1 MTGRILPNHNKEKNS
16 GNLAKKQATPKEAEK
31 RNLQPEVSPKGH
43 DHDIEEAQTLKE
55 VECLEKKDSRL
66 WLLTIFMTLALILF
80 ILAKDLGTLY
90 LSPREVL
97 ERFTSFRRSALVFPA
112 ALVLLSFCGYII
124 VQNRRIRRLRWKI
137 FIHKTKIERAMGN
150 MEEMRALFQ
159 LASAVTNRME
169 LPEIL
174 EIIARESLNCLKAH
188 RSTVFTLDEKSGI
201 LKTQFTVTSDPL
213 NEQVGLFEE
222 KEMAR
227 KSLRQ
232 RKSFLLREPP
242 DFSEFLNY
250 LERDRKIT
258 SLLCIPLVSQ
268 DKSLGVLSVVIINED
283 RKFNEADLQ
292 FLMTMAIQAAMAKEK
307 SSLDAEV
314 RRGAGGRKEY
324 EQYLDDILNQLQT
337 LSDVERRRIEDHIER
352 LLSAHPGEERGSL
365 SEPCEEAGNGS
376 LPAVEPIALGPQVE
390 DRVTR
395 MLKVDMEGEPSSLAP
410 DLGNG
415 GVFIRTPNPLELGE
429 EFVLHLHMAEGE
441 APIGVTCRVIWTNK
455 YGKESR
461 HLRRGMGVK
470 FLDLS
475 PQLRNRVESYI
486 QSHQN
491 REFSLA
497 EDQHHLS
504 FGD

>member
-1 MTGRILPNHNKEKNS
+1 MTGRILPNQNKEKNS
-16 GNLAKKQATPKEAEK
+16 GNLAKKPATRKEAEK
-31 RNLQPEVSPKGH
+31 RILQPEVSPKGY

-55 VECLEKKDSRL
+55 IEALERKDSRL
-66 WLLTIFMTLALILF
+66 WLLTIFMALALILF

-97 ERFTSFRRSALVFPA
+97 ERFTSFRRSALIFPA
-112 ALVLLSFCGYII
+112 ALVLLSFCGYMI

-137 FIHKTKIERAMGN
+137 FIQKTKIERAMGN

-159 LASAVTNRME
+159 IASMVTNRMG
-169 LPEIL
+169 LPDIL
-174 EIIARESLNCLKAH
+174 EIIARESLKCLKAH
-188 RSTVFTLDEKSGI
+188 RSTVFALDEKSGI
-201 LKTQFTVTSDPL
+201 LKTQFVFTSDPL

-222 KEMAR
+222 KEIAR

-232 RKSFLLREPP
+232 RKSFLFREPA
-242 DFSEFLNY
+242 DFSEVLKY

-258 SLLCIPLVSQ
+258 SLLCIPLISQ
-268 DKSLGVLSVVIINED
+268 DKSLGVLSVVILDED
-283 RKFNEADLQ
+283 RKFNERDLQ

-314 RRGAGGRKEY
+314 RRGAGYRKEY
-324 EQYLDDILNQLQT
+324 EQYLDYILNQLQT
-337 LSDVERRRIEDHIER
+337 LPDGERRRIEEHIER
-352 LLSAHPGEERGSL
+352 LLPGDAGEERAPLSESTEEPGDKSL
-365 SEPCEEAGNGS
+365 SGM
-376 LPAVEPIALGPQVE
+376 EPIALEQQAE
-390 DRVTR
+390 DRVPM

-415 GVFIRTPNPLELGE
+415 GIFIRTPNPLELGE
-429 EFVLHLHMAEGE
+429 EFVLNLLLAEGE
-441 APIGVTCRVIWTNK
+441 PPIGVNCRVIWTNK

-475 PQLRNRVESYI
+475 PQLRTRVESYI
-486 QSHQN
+486 QSYKNSQ
-491 REFSLA
+491 FSLG

>member
-1 MTGRILPNHNKEKNS
+1 MTGRILPNQNKGKNS
-16 GNLAKKQATPKEAEK
+16 GDPAKKLGTPKEAEK
-31 RNLQPEVSPKGH
+31 GFLQPQVSPKAYEQ
-43 DHDIEEAQTLKE
+43 DIEEAQTLKE
-55 VECLEKKDSRL
+55 IEALERKDSRL
-66 WLLTIFMTLALILF
+66 WLLTIFMALALILF

-90 LSPREVL
+90 LSPQEIL
-97 ERFTSFRRSALVFPA
+97 ERFTSFRRSALIFPA

-159 LASAVTNRME
+159 IASAVSNRMD

-188 RSTVFTLDEKSGI
+188 RSTVFALNEKSGI
-201 LKTQFTVTSDPL
+201 LKTQFTFTFDPV

-222 KEMAR
+222 KEIAR

-232 RKSFLLREPP
+232 RKSFLLREPA
-242 DFSEFLNY
+242 DFSEFLKY
-250 LERDRKIT
+250 DERDRKIT
-258 SLLCIPLVSQ
+258 SLLCIPLISQ
-268 DKSLGVLSVVIINED
+268 DKPLGVLSAVILDED
-283 RKFNEADLQ
+283 RKFNERDLQ
-292 FLMTMAIQAAMAKEK
+292 FLMTLAMQASMAKEK

-314 RRGAGGRKEY
+314 RRGAGYRKEY
-324 EQYLDDILNQLQT
+324 EQYLDYILNQLQT
-337 LSDVERRRIEDHIER
+337 LPDVERRRIEDHIER
-352 LLSAHPGEERGSL
+352 LLPEHGGEERAPSDE
-365 SEPCEEAGNGS
+365 SPEEAGRGS
-376 LPAVEPIALGPQVE
+376 LPGMEPNGLGQQIEEQV
-390 DRVTR
+390 T
-395 MLKVDMEGEPSSLAP
+395 MWLKVDMEGEPSSLAP

-415 GVFIRTPNPLELGE
+415 GIFIRTPNPLELGE
-429 EFVLHLHMAEGE
+429 EFVLKLLMAEGE
-441 APIGVTCRVIWTNK
+441 PPIGVSCRVIWTNK

-475 PQLRNRVESYI
+475 PQLRTRVESYI

-491 REFSLA
+491 SQFSLA
-497 EDQHHLS
+497 EDRQHLP
-504 FGD
+504 FGG

>member
-1 MTGRILPNHNKEKNS
+1 MTGRILPNQNKGKNS
-16 GNLAKKQATPKEAEK
+16 GDPAKKLGTPKEAEK
-31 RNLQPEVSPKGH
+31 GFLQPQVSPKAYEQ
-43 DHDIEEAQTLKE
+43 DIEEAQTLKE
-55 VECLEKKDSRL
+55 IEALERKDSRL
-66 WLLTIFMTLALILF
+66 WLLTIFMALALILF

-90 LSPREVL
+90 LSPQEIL
-97 ERFTSFRRSALVFPA
+97 ERFTSFRRSALIFPA

-159 LASAVTNRME
+159 IASAVSNRMD

-188 RSTVFTLDEKSGI
+188 RSTVFALNEKSGI
-201 LKTQFTVTSDPL
+201 LKTQFTFTFDPV

-222 KEMAR
+222 KEIAR

-232 RKSFLLREPP
+232 RKSFLLREPA
-242 DFSEFLNY
+242 DFSEFLKY
-250 LERDRKIT
+250 DERDRKIT
-258 SLLCIPLVSQ
+258 SLLCIPLISQ
-268 DKSLGVLSVVIINED
+268 DKPLGVLSAVILDED
-283 RKFNEADLQ
+283 RKFNERDLQ
-292 FLMTMAIQAAMAKEK
+292 FLMTLAMQASMAKEK

-314 RRGAGGRKEY
+314 RRGAGYRKEY
-324 EQYLDDILNQLQT
+324 EQYLDYILNQLQT
-337 LSDVERRRIEDHIER
+337 LPDVERRRIEDHIER
-352 LLSAHPGEERGSL
+352 LLPEHGGEERAPGDESA
-365 SEPCEEAGNGS
+365 EEAGRGS
-376 LPAVEPIALGPQVE
+376 LPGVEPNGLGQQIE
-390 DRVTR
+390 ERITM
-395 MLKVDMEGEPSSLAP
+395 MLKADMEGEPSSLAP

-415 GVFIRTPNPLELGE
+415 GIFIRTPNPLELGE
-429 EFVLHLHMAEGE
+429 EFVLKLLMAEGE
-441 APIGVTCRVIWTNK
+441 PPIGVSCRVIWTNK

-475 PQLRNRVESYI
+475 PQLRTRVESYI

-491 REFSLA
+491 SQFSLA
-497 EDQHHLS
+497 EDQPPLS
-504 FGD
+504 FRD

>member
-1 MTGRILPNHNKEKNS
+1 MTGRILPNHHKEKNPGS
-16 GNLAKKQATPKEAEK
+16 PAKKQATPKGAEK
-31 RNLQPEVSPKGH
+31 DILYPEIPPQGH
-43 DHDIEEAQTLKE
+43 DQDIEEAQTLKE
-55 VECLEKKDSRL
+55 IERLEKKDSLL
-66 WLLTIFMTLALILF
+66 WLLLIFITLALVLF
-80 ILAKDLGTLY
+80 ILADELPTLR
-90 LSPREVL
+90 LPPREFL
-97 ERFTSFRRSALVFPA
+97 ESFISFRRSTLIFPA
-112 ALVLLSFCGYII
+112 VLVLLTFCGYII
-124 VQNRRIRRLRWKI
+124 FQNRKIRHLRWEI

-159 LASAVTNRME
+159 IASAVTNRVE
-169 LPEIL
+169 LREIL

-188 RSTVFTLDEKSGI
+188 RSTVFVPDEKSGI
-201 LKTQFTVTSDPL
+201 LKTQFTLASEPS

-227 KSLRQ
+227 KSLRR
-232 RKSFLLREPP
+232 RKCFLLREAG

-250 LERDRKIT
+250 VERDRKIT

-268 DKSLGVLSVVIINED
+268 DQSIGVLSTVILDED
-283 RKFNEADLQ
+283 RKFTERDLQ
-292 FLMTMAIQAAMAKEK
+292 FLMIMAIQATMAKEK

-314 RRGAGGRKEY
+314 RRGAGYRKEY

-337 LSDVERRRIEDHIER
+337 LSDVERRRMEDHIER
-352 LLSAHPGEERGSL
+352 LLPAQPGEERIAPG
-365 SEPCEEAGNGS
+365 EPAEEAGNGIA
-376 LPAVEPIALGPQVE
+376 PALEPAALAQQAE

-395 MLKVDMEGEPSSLAP
+395 MLKVDTEGEASSLAP

-429 EFVLHLHMAEGE
+429 EFVLQLHMAEGE
-441 APIGVTCRVIWTNK
+441 APIAVSCRVIWTNK

-470 FLDLS
+470 FLGLS

-486 QSHQN
+486 QSHMN
-491 REFSLA
+491 RQFSLA
-497 EDQHHLS
+497 EDPHHLS
-504 FGD
+504 FGG